1 MNRIVLCGVAIFFAI
16 AGIALIGGEEKA
28 SAGVLRGNGCGG
40 CDGGSDCCG
49 GHKKLFSGCHGRD
62 KCSGS
67 DCCGGHKKLFS
78 GCHGRDKCSGREKC
92 HGLFGKRCHGS
103 DCSGKDAGCSGCE
116 GSKEVPAAP
125 AEAAP
130 PAPPAEKKA

>member
-40 CDGGSDCCG
+40 CDG
-49 GHKKLFSGCHGRD
+49 
-62 KCSGS
+62 GS